1 MSLHGTKRTRPGRL
15 TMCAADK
22 TDAPR
27 GVLVLGQGP
36 DNSARWIG
44 NRSQS
49 FREASPRHN
58 FHLLTQPD
66 QDVVEHCNL
75 LLVVGGAARDKKIRQ
90 AHQDGGPPAEVDI
103 RASSGQ
109 FINQA
114 SAIPLACNFLLTRP
128 L

>member
-1 MSLHGTKRTRPGRL
+1 MALSVCRCHFGQGVVIKLAIGQDGQRHL
-15 TMCAADK
+15 Y
-22 TDAPR
+22 
-27 GVLVLGQGP
+27 VLVLGQGP

-49 FREASPRHN
+49 IREAPPRHN
-58 FHLLTQPD
+58 FHLLAQPD
-66 QDVVEHCNL
+66 QDVVEQCNL

-90 AHQDGGPPAEVDI
+90 AHQDGGTPAEVDI

-114 SAIPLACNFLLTRP
+114 LRSH
-128 L
+128 